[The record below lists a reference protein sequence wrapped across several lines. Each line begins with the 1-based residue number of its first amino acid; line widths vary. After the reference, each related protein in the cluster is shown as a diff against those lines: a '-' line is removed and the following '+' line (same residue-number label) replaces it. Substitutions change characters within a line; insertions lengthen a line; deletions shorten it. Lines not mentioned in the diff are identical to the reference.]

1 MYNNNVQYVYS
12 TLYMC
17 VCVWVC
23 VWALTFP
30 PRWVTP
36 AVGWRLLESLGCKPC
51 SPPCRGACKGGN
63 SLERWP
69 WWYRGPPRGTSHAYR
84 SQVCLPK
91 PARDKAV
98 SERQPPGSEILLR
111 QFFPLHTCEGES
123 SLTPSVC
130 CMKACWE
137 KVLTEIYGSHCT
149 VGRVLLLH
157 TPAGF
162 RTRFNTY
169 NSYTSVEY
177 GDKGLKGWCSVISDF
192 LEILWN
198 FGQWSIINLGHCG
211 KAWY

>member
-1 MYNNNVQYVYS
+1 MRG
-12 TLYMC
+12 C
-17 VCVWVC
+17 VCVCVC

-123 SLTPSVC
+123 SLTPSVILY
-130 CMKACWE
+130 E
-137 KVLTEIYGSHCT
+137 G
-149 VGRVLLLH
+149 LL
-157 TPAGF
+157 
-162 RTRFNTY
+162 RENTD
-169 NSYTSVEY
+169 
-177 GDKGLKGWCSVISDF
+177 G
-192 LEILWN
+192 
-198 FGQWSIINLGHCG
+198 NLGVSKYWWLVCFSRAHCCRC
-211 KAWY
+211 